1 MTAAEALTVDIDH
14 LRSWIDREDLG
25 SDVLTEDLARKYHA
39 TFDLAGEAP
48 KRGEIAPRMIHV
60 CLAQP
65 AVPTAQL
72 GPDGHPERGGFLPP
86 VPLPRRMWAGSSQ
99 SFHGDLRVGDEVRR
113 ISRIADVVYKEGRT
127 GALCFVTVQHQI
139 EANGRPVLEERQDIV
154 YRNLEASGGTPK
166 TPPPAEAGTYRRPM
180 TIEPPLLLRYSAL
193 TFNAHRI
200 HYDRRYSMEVEGYPA
215 LVVHGPMQ
223 AAMLLNYATEL
234 RGSPP
239 CRFRFRGQSPLFD
252 DAAFA
257 LNARDEGDGLKLW
270 TARHGGPECMV
281 AEASWQ

>member
-14 LRSWIDREDLG
+14 LRSWIGREDLG

-48 KRGEIAPRMIHV
+48 KFGEVAPRMIHV

-99 SFHGDLRVGDEVRR
+99 TFHDDLRVGDEVRR
-113 ISRIADVVYKEGRT
+113 ISRIADVVFKEGRT

-139 EANGRPVLEERQDIV
+139 EASGRLVLEERQDIV
-154 YRNLEASGGTPK
+154 YRNIEASGATPK
-166 TPPPAEAGTYRRPM
+166 TPPPAEAGAHRRPM
-180 TIEPPLLLRYSAL
+180 KIEPPLLLRYSAL

-234 RGSPP
+234 HGSPP
-239 CRFRFRGQSPLFD
+239 SRFRFRGQSPLFD

-270 TARHGGPECMV
+270 TARQDGPECMV